1 MRGAENRTGQRSDV
15 DMPTTVGR
23 PRRRRVKEII
33 NDYAFMVA
41 LAAAQTLFLF
51 VTLRGAITFDIPV
64 LHAVAPFVPLAGTL
78 LKIALSARRHRAGGV
93 KNK

>member
-23 PRRRRVKEII
+23 PRRRVKEII